1 MRKVQ
6 FFFDNDPDNLM
17 KRVNEFFEKLER
29 SGFRVI
35 STSYSRGMYN
45 SCAAFIDY
53 ETKSEKSK

>member
-6 FFFDNDPDNLM
+6 IFYDNDPDNLM
-17 KRVNEFFEKLER
+17 KRVNDYFEKLDKL
-29 SGFRVI
+29 GYQVI

-53 ETKSEKSK
+53 ETKPKSK